1 MKQSGMFAE
10 RSRSAKPFSKSR
22 VAIAEFEIASL
33 RDATR
38 TLHSV
43 SLAMT
48 IGHFFTWS
56 TLNKKPNNYFGGG
69 LGDSPPNLGFC
80 STDENSYHLN

>member
-1 MKQSGMFAE
+1 MKKVFRVLQVKKCSIVIANG
-10 RSRSAKPFSKSR
+10 AKR
-22 VAIAEFEIASL
+22 NEAIARAEIASL

-48 IGHFFTWS
+48 GFGSFIFWN
-56 TLNKKPNNYFGGG
+56 TLI
-69 LGDSPPNLGFC
+69 
-80 STDENSYHLN
+80 ENFRAEI